1 MKLNKLTK
9 LFCLTIILA
18 GCGGGGN
25 DASQPANNDSGS
37 SGKTKFVKPDYQNT
51 PTYDGE
57 LSLFEI
63 TASNVT
69 QLTTQ
74 YSYLI
79 DSLNSIVFGE
89 DYQNLFLHR
98 PPTCLLLID
107 PVKYGASCGAV

>member
-9 LFCLTIILA
+9 LLCLTIILA
-18 GCGGGGN
+18 GCGGGG
-25 DASQPANNDSGS
+25 DEASQSVNNESGS
-37 SGKTKFVKPDYQNT
+37 FGKTEFVKPDYQNT

-74 YSYLI
+74 
-79 DSLNSIVFGE
+79 
-89 DYQNLFLHR
+89 
-98 PPTCLLLID
+98 
-107 PVKYGASCGAV
+107 